1 MSGDS
6 TVHKPIDAHLS
17 RRAKLQHGLLPGL
30 IGSHLRR
37 AESAVFERFQ
47 HIVADQG
54 ITPSEFGILLLVY
67 ENEGLSQS
75 DLSKAIRADR
85 STVVALVDRF
95 EERKMLKRTP
105 SPFDRR
111 SHALRLTELGRGVM
125 DRLIPR
131 VHQHEREIVSRL
143 SSEEQ
148 SLLLELLGRIATE

>member
-1 MSGDS
+1 M
-6 TVHKPIDAHLS
+6 
-17 RRAKLQHGLLPGL
+17 
-30 IGSHLRR
+30 
-37 AESAVFERFQ
+37 FERFQ
-47 HIVADQG
+47 RIVADQG

-67 ENEGLSQS
+67 ENDGLSQS

-111 SHALRLTELGRGVM
+111 SHALRLTELGRSVM

-148 SLLLELLGRIATE
+148 SLLLELLGRIAAE

>member
-1 MSGDS
+1 MKDS
-6 TVHKPIDAHLS
+6 VVHKPIDSHLS

-47 HIVADQG
+47 RIVADKS
-54 ITPSEFGILLLVY
+54 ITPSEFGIMLLVY

-85 STVVALVDRF
+85 STIVALIDRF
-95 EERKMLKRTP
+95 EERDLVRRTP

-111 SHALRLTELGRGVM
+111 SHALRLTEQGRSVM
-125 DRLIPR
+125 DCLIPR

-143 SSEEQ
+143 TQDEQ
-148 SLLLELLGRIATE
+148 ALLIELLSRIAVE